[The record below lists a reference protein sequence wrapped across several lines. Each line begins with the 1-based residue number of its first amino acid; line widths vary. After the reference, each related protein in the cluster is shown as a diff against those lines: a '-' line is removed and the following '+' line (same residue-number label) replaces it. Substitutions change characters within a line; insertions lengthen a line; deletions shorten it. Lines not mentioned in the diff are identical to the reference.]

1 MRAAWSSSGG
11 KDSLLALWHARRQGY
26 DVRTMITMFD
36 ETGKRSRSHGVEMH
50 LMQAQAERLGMQLL
64 APSASWHN
72 YEQIFVETL
81 TSLRSSG
88 HEAVVFGDIDLL
100 PHREWEEK
108 VCARAQLQAA
118 LPLWQRNRRTLAEES
133 LRLGFKSIVVCID
146 QRHLSQDFAG
156 RLYNEAFLADLPS
169 SVDPCGE
176 NGEFHTF
183 VYDGPVF
190 NEPLAVEV
198 AAIEDYQAPQEFGGG
213 MFSFA
218 RLRPSVIGRS

>member
-1 MRAAWSSSGG
+1 
-11 KDSLLALWHARRQGY
+11 
-26 DVRTMITMFD
+26 
-36 ETGKRSRSHGVEMH
+36 MH
-50 LMQAQAERLGMQLL
+50 AQAARLGMELI
-64 APSASWHN
+64 APSASWRD
-72 YEQIFVETL
+72 YEAVFVDAL
-81 TSLRSSG
+81 LGLRASG

-133 LRLGFKSIVVCID
+133 LRLGFRSIVVCVD
-146 QRHLSQDFAG
+146 QRHLSRDFAG
-156 RLYNEAFLADLPS
+156 RVFNEAFLADLPS

-190 NEPLAVEV
+190 SEPLPVEV
-198 AAIEDYQAPQEFGGG
+198 TAIEDYQAPQEFGGG
-213 MFSFA
+213 GYTFA
-218 RLRPSVIGRS
+218 RLRQRRDA